1 MKVTDSEVIR
11 TGEKEL
17 IDGITADLD
26 WGVIEDIFRKEH
38 NMGIEEDI
46 EYKNGDIVAHDNQIA
61 YKLEFEVKA
70 SLAILLDREG
80 NYLSVSV
87 SGTEDST
94 NIIDEKGQSK
104 DQNIETIQQ
113 DPDPP
118 IDSEIFNTEED
129 SMNITSEKDE
139 STEGDSPEDEYK
151 NALNEISITESSH
164 GNGLNTVITSEVK
177 AEDMISQLANQV
189 GDIIEQE

>member
-1 MKVTDSEVIR
+1 MKVTDSEVIKN
-11 TGEKEL
+11 GEQEL

-80 NYLSVSV
+80 NYISVSV
-87 SGTEDST
+87 SGAEASTNTIDENEQSRDQDTETAEQESVSPIESEILVTEEVSINDPSENNVLTEDDNS
-94 NIIDEKGQSK
+94 
-104 DQNIETIQQ
+104 
-113 DPDPP
+113 
-118 IDSEIFNTEED
+118 
-129 SMNITSEKDE
+129 
-139 STEGDSPEDEYK
+139 EDEYK
-151 NALNEISITESSH
+151 IALNEISITGASIK
-164 GNGLNTVITSEVK
+164 NGLDTSISSEEEAK
-177 AEDMISQLANQV
+177 DKISQLANQV
-189 GDIIEQE
+189 GEILEQE